1 MTRSLLNQYEARM
14 RTAREEFA
22 QNRGVQTILSS
33 QAEPRWLHRF
43 LIEWCALGVQVTRP
57 VDGWIRRA
65 GQRCIELGDTE
76 IGSSLVKHADHEAG
90 HDLMFVDDTH
100 ALVDSYNETYG
111 EALSAQALLAQDP
124 TPGMRDY
131 IVLHEETIKSEAPYA
146 QVAIE
151 LEIEGL
157 SVREVPKMMEQFG
170 RVLGE
175 NVLDKLSFLKE
186 HVALDIGHT
195 ALNEAMLS
203 RLLNQHPEAMALLV
217 RTGMRAL
224 SAYAQF
230 LQDCVDHAAETAR
243 PDRVISNRV

>member
-1 MTRSLLNQYEARM
+1 MTTTLLKQYEESM

-22 QNRGVQTILSS
+22 QSRGVQTILSPS
-33 QAEPRWLHRF
+33 ANPKWLHRF

-65 GQRCIELGDTE
+65 GQRCIEIGAGE
-76 IGSSLVKHADHEAG
+76 IGSSLIKHAEHEAG

-100 ALVDSYNETYG
+100 ALVESYNATYG
-111 EALSAQALLAQDP
+111 ESLSAQELLAQDP

-131 IVLHEETIKSEAPYA
+131 IDLHEETIKSETPFA

-157 SVREVPKMMEQFG
+157 SVREVPQMMAQFG

-175 NVLDKLSFLKE
+175 DTLNKLSFLQE
-186 HVALDIGHT
+186 HVALDVGHT
-195 ALNEAMLS
+195 AINEAMLS
-203 RLLNQHPEAMALLV
+203 RLLSERPEALPLLV
-217 RTGMRAL
+217 KTGARAL

-230 LQDCVDHAAETAR
+230 LQDCVDNAEETVRSDAAVAKH
-243 PDRVISNRV
+243 V